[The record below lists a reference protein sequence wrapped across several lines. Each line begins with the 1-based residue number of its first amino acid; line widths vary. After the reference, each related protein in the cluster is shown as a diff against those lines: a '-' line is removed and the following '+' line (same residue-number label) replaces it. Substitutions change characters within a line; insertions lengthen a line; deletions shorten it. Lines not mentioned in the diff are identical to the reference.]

1 MLRGGEC
8 KHPKEYIYI
17 YIYMEL
23 MTPPSVS
30 SFRCRFPES
39 TATQFSLPISE
50 FAVALPISEFA
61 VALLIS

>member
-23 MTPPSVS
+23 MTPPS
-30 SFRCRFPES
+30 
-39 TATQFSLPISE
+39 LPISE
-50 FAVALPISEFA
+50 SISSNAVLAADF
-61 VALLIS
+61 